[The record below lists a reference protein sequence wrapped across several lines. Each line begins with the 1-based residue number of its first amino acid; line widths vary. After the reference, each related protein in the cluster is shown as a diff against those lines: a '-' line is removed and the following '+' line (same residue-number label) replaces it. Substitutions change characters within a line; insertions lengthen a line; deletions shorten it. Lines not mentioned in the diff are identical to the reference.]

1 MSLGKWKMGWS
12 SEGVKMRSK
21 NNCLPF
27 AILFSLFGFTCY
39 RFCYSQVLLYFFFL
53 FFFALFVLFIPAKH
67 IKIGINKDVLWLG
80 YGEKSKEIVSRQMWQ
95 AATVAASH
103 HPHFAG
109 FSDPPSE
116 FSTHKWL
123 EFAVN
128 WQKCKKKADRTNK
141 LLRSWV

>member
-1 MSLGKWKMGWS
+1 
-12 SEGVKMRSK
+12 MRSK

-80 YGEKSKEIVSRQMWQ
+80 YGEKSKEIVSRQM
-95 AATVAASH
+95 
-103 HPHFAG
+103 
-109 FSDPPSE
+109 
-116 FSTHKWL
+116 
-123 EFAVN
+123 
-128 WQKCKKKADRTNK
+128 
-141 LLRSWV
+141 